1 MASNIDKKK
10 HAEQAENR
18 EKSKGLNT
26 FLWLLGIVIIAVAA
40 VGNIYFA
47 DQFSTPIRVV
57 AVVILLL
64 AAAGVLA
71 ITNQGT
77 KARAF
82 LSASRTELRK
92 IVWPTRAETMQTT
105 LIVMGV
111 TVFVSLILWGID
123 SIIVTVITF
132 LTDLR
137 F

>member
-10 HAEQAENR
+10 HAEQAEDLQ
-18 EKSKGLNT
+18 KSKGLNT
-26 FLWLLGIVIIAVAA
+26 FLWLLSMVIIAVAA

-64 AAAGVLA
+64 IALGILA

-82 LSASRTELRK
+82 LKDSRIELRK
-92 IVWPTRAETMQTT
+92 IVWPTRYEAMQTT
-105 LIVMGV
+105 LIVMAV
-111 TVFVSLILWGID
+111 TMIVSLILWGLD
-123 SIIVTVITF
+123 SIIVSVINF
-132 LTDLR
+132 LTNLR

>member
-10 HAEQAENR
+10 HAEQAEHLQ
-18 EKSKGLNT
+18 KSKGLNT

-64 AAAGVLA
+64 VALGILA

-82 LSASRTELRK
+82 LKDSRTELRK
-92 IVWPTRAETMQTT
+92 IVWPTRSEAMQTT
-105 LIVMGV
+105 LIVMAV
-111 TVFVSLILWGID
+111 TMIVSLILWGLD
-123 SIIVTVITF
+123 SIIVSVINF
-132 LTDLR
+132 LTNLR

>member
-10 HAEQAENR
+10 HAEQAEHLQ
-18 EKSKGLNT
+18 KSKGLNT

-57 AVVILLL
+57 AVVILLFVAL
-64 AAAGVLA
+64 GILA

-82 LSASRTELRK
+82 LKDSRTELRK
-92 IVWPTRAETMQTT
+92 IVWPTRSEAMQTT
-105 LIVMGV
+105 LIVMAV
-111 TVFVSLILWGID
+111 TMIVSLILWGLD
-123 SIIVTVITF
+123 SIIVSVINF
-132 LTDLR
+132 LTNLR

>member
-10 HAEQAENR
+10 QAEQAEHLQ
-18 EKSKGLNT
+18 KSKGLNT

-64 AAAGVLA
+64 VALGILA

-82 LSASRTELRK
+82 LKDSRTELRK
-92 IVWPTRAETMQTT
+92 IVWPTRSEAMQTT
-105 LIVMGV
+105 LIVMAV
-111 TVFVSLILWGID
+111 TMIVSLILWGLD
-123 SIIVTVITF
+123 SIIVSVINF
-132 LTDLR
+132 LTNLR